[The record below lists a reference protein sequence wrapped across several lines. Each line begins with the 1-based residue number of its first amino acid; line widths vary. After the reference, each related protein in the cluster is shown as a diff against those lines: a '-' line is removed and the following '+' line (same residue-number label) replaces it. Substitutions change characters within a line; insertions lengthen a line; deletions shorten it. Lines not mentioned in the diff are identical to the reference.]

1 MDYHAAKKT
10 AEGWVHGVIETIAA
24 QKRKFTRMAP
34 EEFQSTHPHAVAGFR
49 VGGAVLILNVCEKE
63 GEHHPVCTITET
75 IRRKHRVG
83 VGHSHDYFAM
93 VDDHPN
99 YMKAVK
105 NLISRA
111 DDIEKL
117 DIDYASHKS
126 VSHDMAGLAAEELV
140 GIRIPSGVHV
150 NRHIDGSYTIHV
162 PTFKCSVQTARSVLL
177 ALSR

>member
-1 MDYHAAKKT
+1 MDYHAAKKS
-10 AEGWVHGVIETIAA
+10 AEGWVHGVLECIKAHK
-24 QKRKFTRMAP
+24 QKPIQMTHDEFTM
-34 EEFQSTHPHAVAGFR
+34 THPHAVAGFR
-49 VGGAVLILNVCEKE
+49 VGGAVLILNVCEKD
-63 GEHHPVCTITET
+63 GEYHPVCTITET

-99 YMKAVK
+99 YIKAVR

-111 DDIEKL
+111 EDIEKL

-126 VSHDMAGLAAEELV
+126 VSHDMAALASEELI
-140 GIRIPSGVHV
+140 GIRVPNGVYV

-162 PTFKCSVQTARSVLL
+162 PMFKCSVQTARSVLL